1 LKHSH
6 GFSRRL
12 RELGQGKI
20 ELLVGLQREDD
31 KQDEMV
37 YLKLSHETLRHTFFV
52 IKTNKDK

>member
-6 GFSRRL
+6 GLSRRL

-20 ELLVGLQREDD
+20 ELLVGLQCEDD

-52 IKTNKDK
+52 IKKNKDK